1 MKERSETM
9 QFWEIVIVAIG
20 LTLEAFNTAI
30 IKGAG
35 QRNLTKG
42 KLFGISLM
50 YSIIQIS
57 LLGLGIFL
65 GWLPMKHLQ
74 GQHFIGISEWFSAFI
89 LIGMGVKM
97 LAIMIKHKQI
107 TEQREKDLNYKDIIK
122 LALTTGFDLIAFG
135 VVLALLGTSILRDLI
150 LVFSL
155 TALLVTC
162 GLWMGYRL
170 GTKYKYVVDG
180 CSGVILIT
188 MGVKVALH
196 YFQLI

>member
-1 MKERSETM
+1 
-9 QFWEIVIVAIG
+9 
-20 LTLEAFNTAI
+20 
-30 IKGAG
+30 
-35 QRNLTKG
+35 
-42 KLFGISLM
+42 
-50 YSIIQIS
+50 
-57 LLGLGIFL
+57 
-65 GWLPMKHLQ
+65 
-74 GQHFIGISEWFSAFI
+74 
-89 LIGMGVKM
+89 MGVKM

-107 TEQREKDLNYKDIIK
+107 TEQREKDLNYKDIVK